1 MERRRSSVDA
11 NAVDEAK
18 GQETEKT
25 RRLSSVPNNLSPE
38 ERAQLDQAM
47 TMASIKHHT
56 KTEDTGIS
64 KVGRRRSNPGKRG
77 PPPSPGVSR
86 GVVGQGGGGVTKDD
100 GGAVGADE
108 SRDYYDGSAD
118 SKETHGNED
127 GGHDQSQEGKED
139 GEEESEEPQ
148 PRRIMEVVKSA
159 GLVFSEKGEHQ
170 FVLSKP
176 KIMPIKSREM
186 EKLEAKLAEEMEDNE

>member
-1 MERRRSSVDA
+1 
-11 NAVDEAK
+11 
-18 GQETEKT
+18 
-25 RRLSSVPNNLSPE
+25 
-38 ERAQLDQAM
+38 
-47 TMASIKHHT
+47 MASIKHHT

-86 GVVGQGGGGVTKDD
+86 GIVGQGGGGGTKDD
-100 GGAVGADE
+100 GEAVGAEE

-139 GEEESEEPQ
+139 GEEEMMFDFGRK
-148 PRRIMEVVKSA
+148 RRRERGEGGAGRKKKVGPLRRRGGGKNEILGRYAHIDDAKAFMRGVGLKSVEA
-159 GLVFSEKGEHQ
+159 FKKWSTTAARPV
-170 FVLSKP
+170 P
-176 KIMPIKSREM
+176 PPTSRPW
-186 EKLEAKLAEEMEDNE
+186 A